1 MQALPHHG
9 EHWFKDVGEQ
19 AEQAR
24 RADQLKATIRTLTE
38 QTSRVGLPLGET
50 GQYPQGAMTPDDEG
64 ELRLAVTT
72 QAGKVILAF
81 GKPIA
86 WLGMSPREARQMADA
101 LNEWAAKA

>member
-1 MQALPHHG
+1 
-9 EHWFKDVGEQ
+9 
-19 AEQAR
+19 
-24 RADQLKATIRTLTE
+24 
-38 QTSRVGLPLGET
+38 
-50 GQYPQGAMTPDDEG
+50 MTPDDEG